1 MIRFT
6 KMHGLGN
13 DYVYINC
20 FEQNLDGVDPA
31 HLARVMSDRHRGVG
45 ADGLILICPPS
56 PGAPADLRMVMYNA
70 DGSQSEMCG
79 NGVRCAAKY
88 AVDHDLVK
96 GSPQTCDLA
105 VETGR
110 GILRVT
116 ALLRSGRTEQVRV
129 DMGVP
134 ILHPADIPVAVP
146 GDRCVKFPITIAGEH
161 LKMTCVSMGNPHA
174 VFFVDS
180 LEAFP
185 LERIGPMVEYHEWF
199 PKRVNVHAAMLRS
212 RWDVSARTW
221 ERGAGL
227 TQACGTGACAV
238 VVAGVLEDR
247 LDRAATVHLPGGDL
261 EIQWLESREGV
272 SGSVIMTGPAVEVF
286 SGTWP
291 EEALEESSRGP
302 RRSRNRQGNNRRD

>member
-13 DYVYINC
+13 DYVFIDC
-20 FEQNLDGVDPA
+20 FQQRLDGVDPA
-31 HLARVMSDRHRGVG
+31 GLARAMSDRHRGVG
-45 ADGLILICPPS
+45 SDGLILICPPS
-56 PGAPADLRMVMYNA
+56 PEADADFRMVMYNA

-79 NGVRCAAKY
+79 NGLRCAARY
-88 AVDHDLVK
+88 AVDHGLVQ
-96 GSPQTCDLA
+96 GSPETCELT

-110 GILRVT
+110 G
-116 ALLRSGRTEQVRV
+116 LLRATVLRRNGRTERVRV

-146 GDRCVKFPITIAGEH
+146 GDRCVRFPITVAGEH

-185 LERIGPMVEYHEWF
+185 LERIGPMVEHHEWF
-199 PKRVNVHAAMLRS
+199 PNRVNVHAAMPRS
-212 RWDVSARTW
+212 RWEATVRTW

-238 VVAGVLEDR
+238 VVAGVLEGR
-247 LDRAATVHLPGGDL
+247 LDCAVTVHLPGGDL
-261 EIQWLESREGV
+261 EVQWPESREAA
-272 SGSVIMTGPAVEVF
+272 SGSVVMTGPAVEVF
-286 SGTWP
+286 SGLWP
-291 EEALEESSRGP
+291 IEAPGESI
-302 RRSRNRQGNNRRD
+302 RR